1 MTILGITG
9 GTGAGKT
16 TALRALTTLN
26 ACIIDADAVYHELTI
41 HSLELRRELEAR
53 FGSLYHDEELDRKKL
68 GNLVFNDE
76 KALSDLN
83 AITHR
88 LIGQEINRLLQEA
101 KAEGRRVAAID
112 AIGLLESGLGDRCD
126 YTVAIVAPP
135 ELRIRRIMKREG
147 ISEEYA
153 RLRVL
158 AQKEEAY
165 FRANCDYVLENREED
180 TEKQFSARAL
190 ALFLEILKNKER

>member
-1 MTILGITG
+1 MMIIGITG

-16 TALRALTTLN
+16 TALRALTELN
-26 ACIIDADAVYHELTI
+26 ACIIDADAVYHELTT
-41 HSLELRRELEAR
+41 HSLELRKELEAR
-53 FGSLYHDEELDRKKL
+53 FGSVYTEEGLDRKKL

-76 KALSDLN
+76 RALSDLN

-88 LIGQEINRLLQEA
+88 LIGQEIDRLLREA
-101 KAEGRRVAAID
+101 RTQGCRVAAID
-112 AIGLLESGLGDRCD
+112 AIGLLESGLKAYCD
-126 YTVAIVAPP
+126 CTVAIIAPP
-135 ELRIRRIMKREG
+135 ELRIRRIMQREG

-165 FRANCDYVLENREED
+165 FRANCDYMLENWEED
-180 TEKQFSARAL
+180 TAEQFAARAL
-190 ALFLEILKNKER
+190 TLFLEILKDKE